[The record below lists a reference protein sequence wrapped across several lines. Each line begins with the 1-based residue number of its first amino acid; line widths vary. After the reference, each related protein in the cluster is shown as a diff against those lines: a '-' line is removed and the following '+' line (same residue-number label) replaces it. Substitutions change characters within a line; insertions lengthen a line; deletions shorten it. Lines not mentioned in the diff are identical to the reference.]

1 MAQGEHGQ
9 RGAWR
14 RSALAAASALGL
26 MGISLD
32 SQALVLGA
40 VAMRSSLGEPLRAE
54 IEVPQ
59 IHADEAASLQ
69 ASVASADTFRAIG
82 VPYTPALSGAR
93 VSLHRR
99 SNGQAYLRVAADQPV
114 NEPVIGLVIEASWAS
129 GRIVRNYTMLVDPPG
144 RAAAAPV
151 IVTPPRIAAPATAP
165 AAAPTPRAQP
175 APAVVQAPAASR
187 EPVAVAPARAAQAAR
202 PAPQRESATAPA
214 PAADGARQVTVR
226 RGDTAYRIVSA
237 HAPEGVSLDQMLVA
251 LLRANPS
258 AFMRGNVNRMMAGA
272 VLTIP
277 TAEQAAA
284 VPQDT
289 AQRAL
294 RTHSRDF
301 QAYRRSLAQSA
312 RETRPAAA
320 ERSAAGSVQ
329 TELRDAAA
337 PAPSQDRLTLSRD
350 VQSADQE
357 AALAAAR
364 QAEAQS
370 EQVARLNQNISDLA
384 RLQSEA
390 EQTPGAAAATA
401 PTDAST
407 GGAPSAESA
416 VTPAAATSTAPAASA
431 APAAG
436 AETASSAAD
445 PAAAPAAAAASAA
458 APTAS
463 PADKATPAATDNASL
478 LDSLPGYPQL
488 LWAGAV
494 LLALLAAWGFMRA
507 RRRGR
512 DAAAASAP
520 PFLGQEPVADRPAGR
535 DDARN
540 AGAVTTP
547 DTDAGQTAI
556 APATEPPAVMP
567 AAAAAAILAR
577 DRELDTEQR
586 LKDAIR
592 AERGRVPNHLQ
603 LAELYAQRG
612 DALALE
618 AIAVEAYDITQGE
631 GPDWQAIARLGQELD
646 PGNKLYLIGAPA
658 LAAAAALPAGKSLDE
673 LYVSLDLDSDLD
685 SPAADAAAEPTL
697 EPLDFD
703 LDLDPGDP
711 THGAAAAPS
720 APSEPA
726 LPPLDFDLDLDF
738 ASDAEPAPIPSAA
751 RSAPPAEE
759 LDFGAIDFRLDED
772 AGPATASVA
781 AGLAGSSPIRDFDDA
796 LAAKLE
802 QARQHQ
808 ADGDID
814 AARSLLAELMAEAPA
829 GSIRSEAERL
839 LIDLR

>member
-14 RSALAAASALGL
+14 RSALAAASALAL
-26 MGISLD
+26 MGVSLD
-32 SQALVLGA
+32 GQALVLGA

-59 IHADEAASLQ
+59 INADEAASLQ

-99 SNGQAYLRVAADQPV
+99 ANGQAYLRVAADQPV
-114 NEPVIGLVIEASWAS
+114 NEPVIGLVIEANWAS
-129 GRIVRNYTMLVDPPG
+129 GRIVRHYTMLVDPPG

-151 IVTPPRIAAPATAP
+151 LVTPPRIAAPATAP
-165 AAAPTPRAQP
+165 AAAPRSTP
-175 APAVVQAPAASR
+175 APAVVQAPPASR
-187 EPVAVAPARAAQAAR
+187 EPVATAPDRSARPAPARATVTT
-202 PAPQRESATAPA
+202 PAPV
-214 PAADGARQVTVR
+214 ADGVRQVTVR

-258 AFMRGNVNRMMAGA
+258 AFMRGNVNRMKAGA

-312 RETRPAAA
+312 RATRPAAA

-337 PAPSQDRLTLSRD
+337 PVPSQDRLTLSRD
-350 VQSADQE
+350 LQSADKE

-364 QAEAQS
+364 QAQAQS
-370 EQVARLNQNISDLA
+370 EQVAKLNQNISDLA

-390 EQTPGAAAATA
+390 GQAPGAAAATVPA
-401 PTDAST
+401 YAASSSS
-407 GGAPSAESA
+407 PAESA
-416 VTPAAATSTAPAASA
+416 VTPVAAAPTAPAADAEA
-431 APAAG
+431 ASPAAEP
-436 AETASSAAD
+436 ATTTSS
-445 PAAAPAAAAASAA
+445 AAAPAA
-458 APTAS
+458 S
-463 PADKATPAATDNASL
+463 PAEKATPVAAENPSL

-488 LWAGAV
+488 LWAGAG
-494 LLALLAAWGFMRA
+494 LLALLAAWGFVRT
-507 RRRGR
+507 RRRES
-512 DAAAASAP
+512 DAAAAPTP
-520 PFLGQEPVADRPAGR
+520 PFLGPQPAADRHAGP
-535 DDARN
+535 DGVRN
-540 AGAVTTP
+540 AGAVTP
-547 DTDAGQTAI
+547 PGTDSGQAAVASTA
-556 APATEPPAVMP
+556 EPPAVLP

-577 DRELDTEQR
+577 DRELDAEQR

-592 AERGRVPNHLQ
+592 AERGRVPNHLK

-631 GPDWQAIARLGQELD
+631 GPDWQEIARLGQELD
-646 PGNKLYLIGAPA
+646 PGNKLYLIGGPA
-658 LAAAAALPAGKSLDE
+658 LAAAAVLPAGKSLDE
-673 LYVSLDLDSDLD
+673 LYVSLDLDSDLG
-685 SPAADAAAEPTL
+685 AAAPGAGTEPTL

-711 THGAAAAPS
+711 THSAAAAPT
-720 APSEPA
+720 APTEPN

-738 ASDAEPAPIPSAA
+738 ASDSEPTPIPSSASSTPAA
-751 RSAPPAEE
+751 EH
-759 LDFGAIDFRLDED
+759 LDFGTIDFKLDDD
-772 AGPATASVA
+772 AGLATAGVA
-781 AGLAGSSPIRDFDDA
+781 AGLAGSSPIKDFDDT

-808 ADGDID
+808 ADGDLD
-814 AARSLLAELMAEAPA
+814 TARRLLAALVAEAPA
-829 GSIRSEAERL
+829 GSVKAEAERL
-839 LIDLR
+839 LTDLG